1 MVHTVSWLPHHLHP
15 ATDNETLL
23 DAAQRH
29 GFTLPFSC
37 LNGNCERCRSQLL
50 SGTVLTPDGIIEAGE
65 TPSFIL
71 PCSAIA
77 LTDLKLDNPALL
89 PPATLPLLN
98 RACQLAALDSIEG
111 GCWRLL
117 LRTPA
122 AGGLPLY
129 FAGQSARL
137 EFGNEQIEL
146 YFRAPVP
153 NQRLLEFLL
162 DPMLL
167 DATSL
172 LDWLSREPVIRCHWP
187 YGDVHAGKLAD
198 EQSLLIACD
207 RHGFAGAASLA
218 EWRLQQRPG
227 PVQRVEWLWL
237 TDEVDPLLPLHVS
250 GWLLE
255 QPLLHSI
262 GQIEETL
269 AQQIVLF
276 CAVETGSQWRDRL
289 LRRSG
294 VTRIHLASEPD

>member
-1 MVHTVSWLPHHLHP
+1 MVHTIRWLPHHLHP

-23 DAAQRH
+23 EAAQRH

-37 LNGNCERCRSQLL
+37 RNGNCERCRSQLL
-50 SGTVLTPDGIIEAGE
+50 SGAVLTPNGRIDAGE
-65 TPSFIL
+65 RPSFIL

-77 LTDLKLDNPALL
+77 LTDLKIDNPALL
-89 PPATLPLLN
+89 PPATLPRLS

-122 AGGLPLY
+122 AGGLPRY

-146 YFRAPVP
+146 YFRAPLP

-172 LDWLSREPVIRCHWP
+172 LDWLSREAVIRCHWP
-187 YGDVHAGKLAD
+187 YGNLHAGKLAD
-198 EQSLLIACD
+198 AQSLLVACD
-207 RHGFAGAASLA
+207 RHGFAGAASLV
-218 EWRLQQRPG
+218 EWRLQQRPA
-227 PVQRVEWLWL
+227 QRVEWLWL
-237 TDEVDPLLPLHVS
+237 TEEVEQTLPLHIS
-250 GWLLE
+250 NWLLE

-262 GQIEETL
+262 GAVEESL
-269 AQQIVLF
+269 ASQIVLF
-276 CAVETGSQWRDRL
+276 SAADAGSQWRDRL
-289 LRRSG
+289 LRKSA
-294 VTRIHLASEPD
+294 VMRIDPAGEPN